1 MNGKTI
7 FGLIILAAAAALLF
21 WNENRAARTQ
31 RALEESG
38 GVVVS
43 LAPSALSSAQDG
55 ALVHAVGN
63 ISTQAQL
70 VDTDL
75 GVARSAL
82 RLTREVEMFQWRRI
96 AGTGDTQDRYETT
109 WSADLISSTGFAA
122 GRVNPDSLP
131 FASASWQAEPA
142 VLGTQ
147 QLSVSLLNRLSGLQ
161 PLELTGAELAA
172 IRTALSLELA
182 EFSDGRLYLPLGFGS
197 PDSPQ
202 IGDVRVRYTWAPTG
216 TYSVVARKSGQ
227 HLEPFVTGS
236 GVTIAMLRSGSVSAS
251 EMIDVAQS
259 QSSGSA
265 NIMRVIGG
273 ILAVIGAVVMFRRS
287 RGTPAG

>member
-202 IGDVRVRYTWAPTG
+202 IGDVRSGTPGRPPARTAWEKVRPAPRTVRY
-216 TYSVVARKSGQ
+216 
-227 HLEPFVTGS
+227 GS

-251 EMIDVAQS
+251 EMIDVAVAELWQCEHHA
-259 QSSGSA
+259 GD
-265 NIMRVIGG
+265 RR